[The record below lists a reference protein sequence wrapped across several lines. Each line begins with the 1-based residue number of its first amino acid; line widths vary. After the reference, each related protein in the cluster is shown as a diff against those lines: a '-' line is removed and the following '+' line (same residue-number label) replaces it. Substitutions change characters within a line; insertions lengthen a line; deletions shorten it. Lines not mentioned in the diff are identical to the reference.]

1 MTSQPKKNFVT
12 ANVLR
17 SLIRITAA
25 RSGRANQSQSQRLVV
40 RFVRG
45 VLAIGQNRR
54 TVSAG
59 FVRQVDP
66 LMRRNFELALFFVR
80 PLNRADVSIVSR
92 QIIRGGERKRRF
104 QIRFLRFPIDDVAE
118 FDAIAGVT
126 G

>member
-1 MTSQPKKNFVT
+1 D
-12 ANVLR
+12 VLR

-54 TVSAG
+54 TVSTA
-59 FVRQVDP
+59 FVCQIDP
-66 LMRRNFELALFFVR
+66 LMRRDFELTLFLVR
-80 PLNRADVSIVSR
+80 PLDRANVPIVSR
-92 QIIRGGERKRRF
+92 QIIRGGERKRYL
-104 QIRFLRFPIDDVAE
+104 QVRFLRFPIDDVAE
-118 FDAIAGVT
+118 LDAIAGVT